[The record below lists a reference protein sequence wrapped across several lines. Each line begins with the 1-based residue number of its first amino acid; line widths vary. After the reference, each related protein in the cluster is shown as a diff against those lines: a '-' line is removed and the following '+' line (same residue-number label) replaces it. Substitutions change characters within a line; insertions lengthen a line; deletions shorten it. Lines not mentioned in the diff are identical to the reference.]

1 MSDETNEIENAA
13 CRIASQMP
21 TATTGYGFA
30 WETLIV
36 PVVSQLLN
44 CLFHNDDVTPEQVQ
58 SRVQTM
64 QTRNPQRLQ
73 RRATNSAL
81 QTARRQGHKISRLE
95 AEQIADAAIADC
107 LTQPAS
113 AVESAGFSA
122 KAVDT
127 GDDT

>member
-1 MSDETNEIENAA
+1 MPNEIQNAA
-13 CRIASQMP
+13 ERVAQQMP
-21 TATTGYGFA
+21 TADGPYGFA
-30 WETLIV
+30 WTTLLV
-36 PVVSQLLN
+36 PIITEALK
-44 CLFHNDDVTPEQVQ
+44 CLFDNDDVTPEQVQ
-58 SRVQTM
+58 SRVRTM
-64 QTRNPQRLQ
+64 QLRNPARLQ
-73 RRATNSAL
+73 RRMAQSATKA
-81 QTARRQGHKISRLE
+81 ARRQGHKISRLE

>member
-1 MSDETNEIENAA
+1 MPNEIQNAA
-13 CRIASQMP
+13 ERVAQQMP
-21 TATTGYGFA
+21 TADGPYGFA
-30 WETLIV
+30 WVTLLV
-36 PVVSQLLN
+36 PIITEALN

-58 SRVQTM
+58 SRVRTM
-64 QTRNPQRLQ
+64 QQRNPQRLQ
-73 RRATNSAL
+73 RRMTNAATKA
-81 QTARRQGHKISRLE
+81 ARRQGHKISKLE

>member
-1 MSDETNEIENAA
+1 MPNEIQNAA
-13 CRIASQMP
+13 ERVAQQMP
-21 TATTGYGFA
+21 TADGPYGFA
-30 WETLIV
+30 WVTLLV
-36 PVVSQLLN
+36 PIITEALN
-44 CLFHNDDVTPEQVQ
+44 CLFNNDDVTPEQVQ
-58 SRVQTM
+58 SRVRTM
-64 QTRNPQRLQ
+64 QLRNPARLK
-73 RRATNSAL
+73 RRMANAATKA
-81 QTARRQGHKISRLE
+81 ARRQGHKISRLE